1 MFSSF
6 SLLLASSSF
15 FAVFDVVAVVVE
27 VVDVLALA
35 FGGALDMAAA
45 LAAATLDAAAV
56 GFPAVVESVVALV
69 AVADVV
75 LLSDDVEVVVD
86 IDLAVDVVVGFGFEV
101 GKDLFAAAADEV
113 VCLKEDDDAL
123 LLVNLD
129 VDVVGF
135 FASLPEAGVLADD
148 GRLTVVVPGFAV
160 VEDGFCLLLEAELAL
175 DALLDNPGVVEEGV
189 FDRVEE
195 VGRLG
200 GSLASLVSGFGLVES
215 VLGTV
220 GFLVADTSG
229 LVGIAFRSMGFAAA
243 PVVGVFR
250 ATVPPEATEELVDP
264 VPDLVDLASSPGLAL
279 PAKEADAGLV
289 EVVRLAEDAAVAA
302 LPAVAGLVA
311 AGVVRVAP
319 GFVAAVFAAPGVGFA
334 APAFAAA
341 AGALGV
347 ALVADLAP
355 ADGLAPVEV
364 FLGETDVATTAGAG
378 VSWTAETCGISAG
391 GSVRGVGA
399 GDISLTGVAGVTATS
414 GMARLDTA
422 AAGSSAVSTEVSGSG
437 SWSGEN
443 SANISPPFWPGV
455 FSMKP

>member
-1 MFSSF
+1 
-6 SLLLASSSF
+6 
-15 FAVFDVVAVVVE
+15 
-27 VVDVLALA
+27 
-35 FGGALDMAAA
+35 MAAA

-75 LLSDDVEVVVD
+75 LLSEDVEVVVD
-86 IDLAVDVVVGFGFEV
+86 FAVAAVVGLGFEV
-101 GKDLFAAAADEV
+101 GKDLFTAAAVEV

-129 VDVVGF
+129 VVGF
-135 FASLPEAGVLADD
+135 FTSLPDAGVLADD
-148 GRLTVVVPGFAV
+148 GRLAVVVPGFEV
-160 VEDGFCLLLEAELAL
+160 VEGFGLLLEAELAL
-175 DALLDNPGVVEEGV
+175 EALLDTPGVVEDGV

-220 GFLVADTSG
+220 GFLVAETSG

-250 ATVPPEATEELVDP
+250 ATLPPEATEELVDP
-264 VPDLVDLASSPGLAL
+264 VPDLVDLASSPGLVL

-289 EVVRLAEDAAVAA
+289 EVVRLAEDAVVAA

-319 GFVAAVFAAPGVGFA
+319 GLVAAVFAAPGVGFA
-334 APAFAAA
+334 APALAVA

-347 ALVADLAP
+347 ALVAVLAP
-355 ADGLAPVEV
+355 ADDLAPVEV
-364 FLGETDVATTAGAG
+364 FLGDAGAAAGAGAGAG
-378 VSWTAETCGISAG
+378 VS
-391 GSVRGVGA
+391 
-399 GDISLTGVAGVTATS
+399 
-414 GMARLDTA
+414 
-422 AAGSSAVSTEVSGSG
+422 
-437 SWSGEN
+437 
-443 SANISPPFWPGV
+443 
-455 FSMKP
+455 